1 MDKTR
6 RNLMLATAATGLASM
21 FSLGLADQALSK
33 KNMPVSN
40 ARLGINLSGVAYWSS
55 EFPFVDMF
63 KQSGAWFVEGKD
75 QTSAGL
81 KLDTQGWITQLPL
94 GTVASAIVSA
104 SDNSHF
110 PSGDYVILY
119 DGEGV
124 IKVPN
129 HLYKSAKPGRMVV
142 NVNGQ
147 KGVFRLDIIKTNPQ
161 NYIKNIRVVLK
172 TQEDSYQKNRW
183 NPTFLKRWSGIACL
197 RFMDFMQTNNSQQVI
212 WNDRAKPTDASFA
225 SKGVPLEW
233 LTDLANQ
240 LNCDAWFC
248 MPHKAD
254 DDYIKQFALYVK
266 DNLKPE
272 LRAWV
277 ENSNEVWNGG
287 FQQNK
292 DASKA
297 GLQLK
302 FAYKPWEA
310 ALRYYAY
317 RSVQIFKIWTYV
329 YSGNDRF
336 VRVLASQAA
345 TEYASEQILSFQDAA
360 SHADVLAI
368 APYIS
373 FMVPHAD
380 ENGLNDRT
388 VSTWNLEQLFKY
400 LNAVSLP
407 ESIQWVKNS
416 KKVADQYGLKLV
428 AYESGQHLVGVAGAE
443 NNEKLNDLLYR
454 ANADE
459 RMGDIYSKSLMKWT
473 QLGGDLTCSFNSV
486 GGWSKWGSWGLLQNH
501 DDAPASSPKFMATI
515 KWAISRG
522 QKMVI

>member
-1 MDKTR
+1 M
-6 RNLMLATAATGLASM
+6 
-21 FSLGLADQALSK
+21 
-33 KNMPVSN
+33 
-40 ARLGINLSGVAYWSS
+40 
-55 EFPFVDMF
+55 
-63 KQSGAWFVEGKD
+63 
-75 QTSAGL
+75 
-81 KLDTQGWITQLPL
+81 
-94 GTVASAIVSA
+94 
-104 SDNSHF
+104 
-110 PSGDYVILY
+110 
-119 DGEGV
+119 
-124 IKVPN
+124 
-129 HLYKSAKPGRMVV
+129 
-142 NVNGQ
+142 
-147 KGVFRLDIIKTNPQ
+147 
-161 NYIKNIRVVLK
+161 
-172 TQEDSYQKNRW
+172 
-183 NPTFLKRWSGIACL
+183 
-197 RFMDFMQTNNSQQVI
+197 
-212 WNDRAKPTDASFA
+212 
-225 SKGVPLEW
+225 
-233 LTDLANQ
+233 
-240 LNCDAWFC
+240 
-248 MPHKAD
+248 
-254 DDYIKQFALYVK
+254 
-266 DNLKPE
+266 
-272 LRAWV
+272 
-277 ENSNEVWNGG
+277 
-287 FQQNK
+287 
-292 DASKA
+292 
-297 GLQLK
+297 
-302 FAYKPWEA
+302 
-310 ALRYYAY
+310 
-317 RSVQIFKIWTYV
+317 QIFKIWTYV

-459 RMGDIYSKSLMKWT
+459 RMGDIYSKSLMKWA

-522 QKMVI
+522 QKIVI